1 MRRYLDQ
8 KLKLRQLRAITAIAT
23 HGNLLKASQTLSVSQ
38 PALTKTLRE
47 IEDVVGFR
55 LFERHTRGLEPNA
68 QGVVFIDASRRIL
81 DIVRDAEETI
91 DRIAERTEG
100 TVVVGALPTA
110 AAGVLPGVM
119 KRLHAQQPGL
129 VIRVIE
135 DRSDELMGA
144 LALGDIDLIVR
155 RL

>member
-1 MRRYLDQ
+1 M
-8 KLKLRQLRAITAIAT
+8 
-23 HGNLLKASQTLSVSQ
+23 
-38 PALTKTLRE
+38 
-47 IEDVVGFR
+47 
-55 LFERHTRGLEPNA
+55 
-68 QGVVFIDASRRIL
+68 
-81 DIVRDAEETI
+81 RDAEETI
-91 DRIAERTEG
+91 DRIAERTKG

-110 AAGVLPGVM
+110 AAGVFPGVI